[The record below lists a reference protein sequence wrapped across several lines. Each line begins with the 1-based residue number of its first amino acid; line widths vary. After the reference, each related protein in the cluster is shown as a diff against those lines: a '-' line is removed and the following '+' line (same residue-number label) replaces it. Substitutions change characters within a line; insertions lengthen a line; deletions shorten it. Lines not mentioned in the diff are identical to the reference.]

1 MRRVLGP
8 KQLSTLVLGLT
19 LLGACGGDEPL
30 ASDQHEWDVVVV
42 VLDALPA
49 KRTGL
54 YGAPEEGLTPH
65 LDRLGTQGT
74 LTSGG
79 TPRPTAVLDAAFA
92 SASYTLASTASLFTG
107 LWPPAHRVL
116 GLDSNV
122 LDPEHR
128 TLAEVLAAQGFAT
141 AALSAN
147 PHIST
152 EGGFDQGF
160 GTFRHYFRDNF
171 DNHTLPETF
180 VPDAGA
186 WWQHHAGERRFL
198 YAHILPPHQP
208 YTPPAPFAERFGAD
222 EVPRAEGL
230 TPYLT
235 ELAQEAVL
243 TADDPRVER
252 ILARYLASVS
262 YADALL
268 QELLTELAG
277 PDGRGLERTIVVVTS
292 DHGEAFGEH
301 GQILHGTGVFEEFV
315 RVPLVI
321 SLPASAPE
329 ELAGRFPHTATTADL
344 AATLCELLDAPWPV
358 TPASPTRPLNGASLV
373 PHLTAGT
380 APGHPVLT
388 RSAGDQPVWGL
399 RTDERF
405 LMRHGASDAT
415 LVFDVASDPGEQRPM
430 DVPSQ
435 ANGVPSQA
443 NGAPSQTS
451 DLRARLD
458 GLLERTRAAGKRFEA
473 GSVPMLIHKDKLEQ
487 LGYFG
492 D

>member
-1 MRRVLGP
+1 MRTAPTMAL
-8 KQLSTLVLGLT
+8 LGLA
-19 LLGACGGDEPL
+19 LLGACGGEPPL
-30 ASDQHEWDVVVV
+30 APDQASWDVVVV

-65 LDRLGTQGT
+65 LDRLGNQGT
-74 LTSGG
+74 LRPGG
-79 TPRPTAVLDAAFA
+79 TPRPTAVLDAAYA

-107 LWPPAHRVL
+107 LWPSAHRVL

-128 TLAEVLAAQGFAT
+128 TLAEVLDGQGFAT

-186 WWQHHAGERRFL
+186 WWQHHADERRFL

-208 YTPPAPFAERFGAD
+208 YTPPAPYAERFGAD
-222 EVPRAEGL
+222 AVPRAEGL

-235 ELAQEAVL
+235 ELAEEAVL

-268 QELLTELAG
+268 QELLDELAG

-315 RVPLVI
+315 RVPLIV
-321 SLPASAPE
+321 SLPPSAPA

-344 AATLCELLDAPWPV
+344 AATLCELVDAPWPV
-358 TPASPTRPLNGASLV
+358 TPASPARPLNGASLV
-373 PHLTAGT
+373 PHLLDGT
-380 APGHPVLT
+380 APGHAVLT
-388 RSAGDQPVWGL
+388 RSAGDLPVWGL
-399 RTDERF
+399 RADGRF
-405 LMRHGASDAT
+405 LMRHGASDTT
-415 LVFDVASDPGEQRPM
+415 LVFDLARDPGELRPLGGN
-430 DVPSQ
+430 S
-435 ANGVPSQA
+435 AEA
-443 NGAPSQTS
+443 E
-451 DLRARLD
+451 LRAQLEA
-458 GLLERTRAAGKRFEA
+458 LLERTRAAGKRFDK

-487 LGYFG
+487 LGYF
-492 D
+492 DD